1 MIGEPTT
8 GIDRF
13 IRELRGELVGT
24 LYGPRQAK
32 GTPGAVVGQLA
43 PAPGWRSWRRRLVA
57 LAAAAAVATGLI
69 VAPSLVRGDGGAAD
83 ALAVTP
89 LPDGRVRIDMPGDV
103 NDPRLLAARLRPYG
117 VQVLRCGR
125 PPLVPADQVGRT
137 VAFGFGPISS
147 KGWWPVPTPGRPGPP
162 LDRPVVRRLQ
172 LDRVRLTFTLDPRRH
187 ASGQRGPVGWLY
199 LYIDQG
205 TRGRP
210 TLSPLF
216 RFIASTSASG
226 NALRSASCS

>member
-43 PAPGWRSWRRRLVA
+43 PTPGWRSWRRRLVA

-125 PPLVPADQVGRT
+125 PPLVPADQVGKT

-147 KGWWPVPTPGRPGPP
+147 KGWWPVPTASHCSGRCGAA
-162 LDRPVVRRLQ
+162 LRRLAAIVARPPRG
-172 LDRVRLTFTLDPRRH
+172 RVSCWSVGADPR
-187 ASGQRGPVGWLY
+187 L
-199 LYIDQG
+199 
-205 TRGRP
+205 
-210 TLSPLF
+210 
-216 RFIASTSASG
+216 ASTGTARSPRRTWPTG
-226 NALRSASCS
+226 RRSASPPPSWSVPRTPGPGPRRPGR